1 MKLIKAEFK
10 KTITEAICYYPD
22 YIVGLITDIL
32 LLLIV
37 MNTEGN
43 KSEKVIGY
51 VLWILVNGIASEAS
65 ICISTEKQ
73 LGTLQNLMIKPCSI
87 ASIIC
92 AKTAV
97 RFVINF
103 IKAIITAV
111 IAKFYLNVA
120 GLFQIEYI
128 YVIIVVCM
136 GIMGLSFVLTAMTM
150 IFTKVASFVNII
162 GYLFLFL
169 SGSIIQIPHF
179 LIYTNPL
186 SYGVNYIALIV
197 NHQVSL
203 WRFVILLAICGGWLI
218 GGYIIFRVTFN
229 NSKQF
234 KWTY

>member
-1 MKLIKAEFK
+1 M
-10 KTITEAICYYPD
+10 
-22 YIVGLITDIL
+22 
-32 LLLIV
+32 
-37 MNTEGN
+37 
-43 KSEKVIGY
+43 
-51 VLWILVNGIASEAS
+51 
-65 ICISTEKQ
+65 
-73 LGTLQNLMIKPCSI
+73 
-87 ASIIC
+87 
-92 AKTAV
+92 
-97 RFVINF
+97 
-103 IKAIITAV
+103 
-111 IAKFYLNVA
+111 
-120 GLFQIEYI
+120 
-128 YVIIVVCM
+128 IIVVCM

-162 GYLFLFL
+162 GYLLLFL

-203 WRFVILLAICGGWLI
+203 CRFAILLAICGGWLI